1 MTVKSTCHSD
11 GTWSDPITFPPGP
24 LGALPA
30 EVNKPDGPDMHCDSC
45 KSLNLTYNPNEEEG
59 AEFHCD
65 PPLDLSNLPARIDPD
80 AKCDLICDQMLQAEI
95 ECKESAKW
103 TGHPGRGIW
112 CTKKKPPVEF
122 WEGEEVEGDSQ
133 KGEVEGDNN
142 QEEEDEGRQRND
154 EEEEDN

>member
-1 MTVKSTCHSD
+1 MKSTCHSD

-45 KSLNLTYNPNEEEG
+45 KPLNITYNPNEEDG

-65 PPLDLSNLPARIDPD
+65 PPLDLSNLPARIDPL

-95 ECKESAKW
+95 ECKEDAKW
-103 TGHPGRGIW
+103 TGHPSRGIW

-122 WEGEEVEGDSQ
+122 WEEVEGESQ